1 MLSYLVTRK
10 TERWRGDCI
19 RKRGCLFLE
28 VFVDTSKDEF
38 EKRDTNELYKKARE
52 GKEFTGID
60 QPYEAPDNPD
70 VLVKTVE
77 KSVPACGVDRAGDAV
92 EGDRAQ
98 AAGEGEVF
106 VAREM
111 VEEARVEAKKMP

>member
-1 MLSYLVTRK
+1 M
-10 TERWRGDCI
+10 
-19 RKRGCLFLE
+19 
-28 VFVDTSKDEF
+28 F

>member
-1 MLSYLVTRK
+1 M
-10 TERWRGDCI
+10 
-19 RKRGCLFLE
+19 
-28 VFVDTSKDEF
+28 
-38 EKRDTNELYKKARE
+38 
-52 GKEFTGID
+52 
-60 QPYEAPDNPD
+60 
-70 VLVKTVE
+70 
-77 KSVPACGVDRAGDAV
+77 PACGVDRAGDAV